1 MSSSART
8 AYTSAV
14 QHTHRPYS
22 IHIVRTEYTT
32 PVQHTHRPYRIHIAR
47 TAYTS
52 PVQHTHRPYSIESQI
67 KFKPITDELCFG
79 FMPGRVFPDWGAS
92 SPELVLSEEDEK
104 NQLSWIM

>member
-1 MSSSART
+1 MSSSDDIQKKLK
-8 AYTSAV
+8 Y
-14 QHTHRPYS
+14 
-22 IHIVRTEYTT
+22 
-32 PVQHTHRPYRIHIAR
+32 
-47 TAYTS
+47 
-52 PVQHTHRPYSIESQI
+52 IESQI